1 MNPNPNPVVPC
12 SSCAFFV
19 PGPQSRGTCRRKAP
33 LPGPGD
39 LAHWPQVAS
48 DDGCGE
54 GVAVPA
60 QVDEPA
66 PPAPPAKASSEA
78 NDAESRKVV
87 RDRPAL
93 GRKGKQ

>member
-1 MNPNPNPVVPC
+1 MNPNPNPVVSC

-19 PGPQSRGTCRRKAP
+19 PGPLSRGTCRRKAP

-39 LAHWPQVAS
+39 LAHWPQVAT

-66 PPAPPAKASSEA
+66 PAPPAKASTDTIETKPA
-78 NDAESRKVV
+78 PRRKVK
-87 RDRPAL
+87 P
-93 GRKGKQ
+93 